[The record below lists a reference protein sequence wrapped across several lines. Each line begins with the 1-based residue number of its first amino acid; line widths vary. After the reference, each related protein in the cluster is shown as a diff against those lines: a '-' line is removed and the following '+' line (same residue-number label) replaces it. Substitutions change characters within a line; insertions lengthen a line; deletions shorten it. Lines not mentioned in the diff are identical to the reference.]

1 MCQIKRAGTRIFSAY
16 RLFGAY
22 AYTLIILLLYVGV
35 NIAKNNDLSERI
47 NSGLSEIDIRYNSE
61 TGSPEW
67 SPRGADTWSP
77 FKKSLKILKVGYAK
91 DKFYSNTFD
100 VTRLLPNVYTELT
113 SDNFFFKNI
122 KVIGDRSGGAVW
134 ETQSS
139 ISYNPNTGIV
149 TATAAGKLS
158 GGVQTTFSGFGYYEI
173 WAAYVE

>member
-1 MCQIKRAGTRIFSAY
+1 MY
-16 RLFGAY
+16 LFVF
-22 AYTLIILLLYVGV
+22 IILCCIK
-35 NIAKNNDLSERI
+35 IAKNNDLN
-47 NSGLSEIDIRYNSE
+47 NSLSEIDIRYNSE

-77 FKKSLKILKVGYAK
+77 FKKSLKTLKVGYAQN
-91 DKFYSNTFD
+91 KFYSNTFD

-122 KVIGDRSGGAVW
+122 KVIGDRSGGAAW
-134 ETQSS
+134 EAQSS

-149 TATAAGKLS
+149 TATAAGKLT
-158 GGVQTTFSGFGYYEI
+158 GGGQTTFSGFGYYEI